1 MSILEDVPAGV
12 LFVGTLGVAGAIG
25 GVCAVGGPMLA
36 RAAWDWLNRIDLS
49 DLTDDRIADFIEAS
63 S

>member
-1 MSILEDVPAGV
+1 MRYVEEIPAGV
-12 LFVGTLGVAGAIG
+12 LFVGVLVVAGAVG
-25 GVCAVGGPMLA
+25 GVCAVGGPMVW
-36 RAAWDWLNRIDLS
+36 RWLNRIDLS